1 MTRHLGLFLS
11 LGHVIN
17 PPASLRFLFDEI
29 CRHRVTVVTL
39 NVTEIMFL
47 FINKL
52 KLRLFY
58 VRRDVRYKKVLK
70 EGLIE
75 KPFLIQ
81 HIFQS
86 HSFSSL
92 KIHLFYFKF
101 YVLSGLLI
109 CHKNNLIS
117 SSSLTKISSPLFRL
131 F

>member
-1 MTRHLGLFLS
+1 MSDVMVLL
-11 LGHVIN
+11 
-17 PPASLRFLFDEI
+17 
-29 CRHRVTVVTL
+29 
-39 NVTEIMFL
+39 
-47 FINKL
+47 INKL

-58 VRRDVRYKKVLK
+58 VRRDVRFKLVLK
-70 EGLIE
+70 EGFIE
-75 KPFLIQ
+75 KPFSIQ

-86 HSFSSL
+86 HSFSRL

-117 SSSLTKISSPLFRL
+117 SSSLTKISSLLFWL